1 MNRIPVIDM
10 TATGV
15 NIEKLRKAAGLT
27 VKDVQDIFGF
37 ATPQAIYKWQR
48 GQSLPSTDNLLVLH
62 VLFRVPVE
70 AIVCYSVSSDMPS
83 GEIPGGVF
91 LIQN

>member
-1 MNRIPVIDM
+1 MLFSHIDM
-10 TATGV
+10 AATGR
-15 NIEKLRKAAGLT
+15 NIVALRKERGLS
-27 VKDVQDIFGF
+27 VRDLQRVFGF
-37 ATPQAIYKWQR
+37 SEPQAIYKWQR

-70 AIVCYSVSSDMPS
+70 AIVCYSVSSDLPS

-91 LIQN
+91 YFHE